1 MKAPVSTAI
10 AIGVGLVIL
19 LGYFISLPLLTNL
32 REILVGWAMILAAVA
47 LFVGVVN
54 LLGVHWRKISRNAT
68 GSFYSWVLIISIV
81 ITLVVGGLFGST
93 GYWPLWIVRN
103 IQIPVETSLIA
114 LLTVVLIY
122 AAARLLRRKLNL
134 FSVVLLFSAL
144 LVLLGTAPL
153 FGIEAPFL
161 YGENGLRSLLSQ
173 GPAVAGA
180 RGILLGVALGAVA
193 TAIRILMGVDRPYGG

>member
-10 AIGVGLVIL
+10 AIGVGLVVL

-32 REILVGWAMILAAVA
+32 REILVGWAVILAAVA
-47 LFVGVVN
+47 LFVGVAN
-54 LLGVHWRKISRNAT
+54 LLMVHGRRVTRST
-68 GSFYSWVLIISIV
+68 SGSSYSLVLIISLIATLIV
-81 ITLVVGGLFGST
+81 SGLFGST
-93 GYWPLWIVRN
+93 GYWSLWIIRN

-134 FSVVLLFSAL
+134 FSVVFLFSAL

-193 TAIRILMGVDRPYGG
+193 TGLRILMGVDRPYGG